1 MVSNLPI
8 KRTCCKHGFYRT
20 LPDILD
26 IFEWMS
32 WGVVMKY
39 GAEIIVANEFHQLNF
54 TCTPGGLSLQHRCY
68 PVFRVFLLLL
78 SID

>member
-1 MVSNLPI
+1 
-8 KRTCCKHGFYRT
+8 

-39 GAEIIVANEFHQLNF
+39 GAEIIVAVVNSED
-54 TCTPGGLSLQHRCY
+54 
-68 PVFRVFLLLL
+68 L
-78 SID
+78 SIKAVIKIL